1 MTLESRQYR
10 LLIAATL
17 FIICFLFIF
26 HTPIAE
32 AELLSVQI
40 KNIPHVKQ
48 KPDFCGEACV
58 EMYLKNLGY
67 QTDQDDVFDHSG
79 LDPLQ
84 ARGCYTR
91 DLLKAVQAI
100 GFKTG
105 NVYHK
110 IDPKNS
116 TRDFNVQFA
125 EVHKDLLAGYP
136 TIMCMHYNDQ
146 PNTTEH
152 FRLITGYDAKTDQII
167 YQEPA
172 IKKGANLRMS
182 RKMLYR
188 LLPLKYR
195 KEYWTLI
202 RIPLRSQNLKQT
214 KHATHFTDADYAQHI
229 MKLKKKLPG
238 KGFTILIRKPFVVL
252 GDEDAKTVEKRA
264 DNTVNWAVTKL
275 KKRYFKKDPTHIIDV
290 WLFKDKKSY
299 LDNTKAVFN
308 DTPGTPFGY
317 YSPRHQALVMNIS
330 TGGGT
335 LVHEIVHPFIAS
347 NFPKCPSWFNEGLA
361 SLYEQCGE
369 EKGVIHGY
377 TNWRLNGLKQAIKAK
392 SVPHFKTLCATTRD
406 QFYDEDP
413 GSNYSQAR
421 YLCYYLQQNG
431 LLQKYYETFRDN
443 VKTDPT
449 GYQSLQ
455 KVLNRKDIP
464 TFKKEWEK
472 WVMTLR

>member
-1 MTLESRQYR
+1 MLHIPSRYY
-10 LLIAATL
+10 LLIAVGLLLACGTSV
-17 FIICFLFIF
+17 
-26 HTPIAE
+26 IA
-32 AELLSVQI
+32 APLQSVQI
-40 KNIPHVKQ
+40 QNIPHVKQ

-58 EMYLKNLGY
+58 EMYLKKLGY
-67 QTDQDDVFDHSG
+67 QTDQDDVFDLSG
-79 LDPLQ
+79 LKPLQ

-91 DLLKAVQAI
+91 ELLKAVQAI
-100 GFKTG
+100 GFQTG

-110 IDPKNS
+110 IDPTKV
-116 TRDFNVQFA
+116 TRDLNAQFV

-136 TIMCMHYNDQ
+136 TIMCMHYDEQ
-146 PNTTEH
+146 PKTTEH
-152 FRLITGYDAKTDQII
+152 FRLITGYDARTDEII

-182 RKMLYR
+182 RKNLYQ

-195 KEYWTLI
+195 KEFWTVI

-214 KHATHFTDADYAQHI
+214 THATGYTDADYTQHI
-229 MKLKKKLPG
+229 MQLKEKLPN
-238 KGFTILIRKPFVVL
+238 KNFTIIIRKPFVVV

-275 KKRYFKKDPTHIIDV
+275 KKRYFKKDPTYIIDV

-299 LDNTKAVFN
+299 RNNTKTVFN
-308 DTPGTPFGY
+308 DNPSTPFGY
-317 YSPRHQALVMNIS
+317 YSPTHRALVMNIS

-369 EKGVIHGY
+369 ENGIIHGY

-392 SVPHFKTLCATTRD
+392 QVPSFKTLCATTRD
-406 QFYDEDP
+406 EFYDKDP

-421 YLCYYLQQNG
+421 YLCYYLQQKG
-431 LLQKYYETFRDN
+431 LLQKYYTTFRDN
-443 VKTDPT
+443 VKTYPT

-455 KVLNRKDIP
+455 KVLNRKDVP

-472 WVMTLR
+472 WVMSLR